1 MPMITADLLG
11 GSKGVMVCC
20 LQWHR
25 GSIQHPEGY
34 GVHKPLCYSD
44 LNQKEVVGI
53 LPIKIKTNTFSCTH
67 NRRQEEKYLY

>member
-1 MPMITADLLG
+1 M
-11 GSKGVMVCC
+11 SWSVVCSGTGEAFNI
-20 LQWHR
+20 LK
-25 GSIQHPEGY
+25 GY

-44 LNQKEVVGI
+44 LNQKEGVGI